1 MANSIYSP
9 ITLEV
14 GNILKDVL
22 TGKIGLPDLQRP
34 FVWKNDKVRDLL
46 DSMLRGYPIGYV
58 MLWESPSDDTSKK
71 AQIGENEKAYAA
83 PKELV
88 IDGQQRLTALL
99 AAFYGVEVRDKAFNS
114 RAIRIAYNPITG
126 EFKVADAS
134 TDRDPRFVS
143 CVSDVFRANR
153 ENGLSG
159 YRRAFIRALNESNR
173 KKGEPELDDPA
184 EDAIERGLAAL
195 LGLERYYL
203 PVLSITDDA
212 DEETVS
218 DIFVR
223 VNSQGQ
229 ALKQDDFIMTLLSV
243 YEPAMRE
250 RIERFCADS
259 HVPKGG
265 TSYNQ
270 LATVSPTSIIRTAV
284 AVGFKR
290 GRLRYAYQILRGKDL
305 KTKETSAQTR
315 ADNFECFGAALDQVL
330 DLNNWHAFINLLGEA
345 GYVAPSQISSA
356 NALFFTYAFYLIGK
370 REFGLKHTDLS
381 RLVRR
386 WFFACSITSYYVGG
400 FETAFERQLTD
411 ISQMTVA
418 SDFSEYFERSVAS
431 LLTDDYF
438 GITLSNDLDANDAVG
453 PTWNGFVAAQVILGC
468 KSLFGTTPLSQLLL
482 PSASGTKKAL
492 DKHHLF
498 PDNYLK
504 SIGQKEKRSARANF
518 ALVDYGTNIEIS
530 DDSPLDYVP
539 RFKQKLGYE
548 AYERTC
554 EEHALPVEFEG
565 LDYERFLYRRRIL
578 MAKLIRRGFERL

>member
-315 ADNFECFGAALDQVL
+315 DDNFECFGAALDQVL

-431 LLTDDYF
+431 LLTDDHF
-438 GITLSNDLDANDAVG
+438 GITLPNDLDANV
-453 PTWNGFVAAQVILGC
+453 
-468 KSLFGTTPLSQLLL
+468 
-482 PSASGTKKAL
+482 PSAPPGTASSRL
-492 DKHHLF
+492 RSSSAASRCSARPRSPSFCCRARRARRRRSTSTTYSRTITSSPSDR
-498 PDNYLK
+498 
-504 SIGQKEKRSARANF
+504 KRSAAPVRTSLSWTTAPTSRSQMTPRSTTCRGSSRSSDTRPTSEP
-518 ALVDYGTNIEIS
+518 ARSTPSLSSSRGLTTNAS
-530 DDSPLDYVP
+530 STGGASSW
-539 RFKQKLGYE
+539 QS
-548 AYERTC
+548 
-554 EEHALPVEFEG
+554 
-565 LDYERFLYRRRIL
+565 
-578 MAKLIRRGFERL
+578 